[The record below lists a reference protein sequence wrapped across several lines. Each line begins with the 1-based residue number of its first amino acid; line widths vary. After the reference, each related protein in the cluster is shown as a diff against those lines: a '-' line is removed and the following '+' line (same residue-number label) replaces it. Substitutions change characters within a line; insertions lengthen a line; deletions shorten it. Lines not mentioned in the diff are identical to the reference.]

1 MSDERG
7 FERFLERCI
16 EGLRHQVS
24 GDSGP
29 FLEVWSHG
37 DDVAILGAVGSH
49 TEGWDNVRRHLL
61 GASQALDWTR
71 LSVERVLTV
80 VSGDLAVTVMLEHM
94 ARDANDDPSTRTL
107 RSTQAY
113 RRDGGEWR
121 LIHRH
126 ANLVTSEDEQRE
138 LGLMESGGA
147 SGA

>member
-1 MSDERG
+1 MNDESE

-24 GDSGP
+24 GDSEP
-29 FLEVWSHG
+29 FLDVWSRT

-61 GASQALDWTR
+61 GASQSLDWTS
-71 LSVERVLTV
+71 LSVERLLTV
-80 VSGDLAVTVMLEHM
+80 LAGDLAVTVMLEHM
-94 ARDANDDPSTRTL
+94 ARDTDEEPRNRTL
-107 RSTQAY
+107 RTTQAY

-126 ANLVTSEDEQRE
+126 ANLVTTEDERRE
-138 LGLMESGGA
+138 VGLIEGG
-147 SGA
+147 SRGR